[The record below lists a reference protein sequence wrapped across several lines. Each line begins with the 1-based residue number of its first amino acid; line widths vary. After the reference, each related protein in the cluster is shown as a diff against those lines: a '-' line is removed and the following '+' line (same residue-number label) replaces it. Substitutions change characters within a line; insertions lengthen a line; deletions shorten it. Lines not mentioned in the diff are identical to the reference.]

1 MSVPKDDRVYL
12 WDMLT
17 AARAVVDFTRGRTLA
32 DYESDLLLRSA
43 VERQIEIIGEAA
55 RRVSK
60 EFQEAH
66 SEIPWRPIQA
76 QRHVLAHDYGE
87 IKHERVW
94 RVAETHVPELI
105 VWLEPLVP
113 APPKDDSPSSVD

>member
-1 MSVPKDDRVYL
+1 MAMPKDDRVYL

-17 AARAVVDFTRGRTLA
+17 AARAVVKFTQGRTLA
-32 DYESDLLLRSA
+32 DYESDLMLRSA

-55 RRVSK
+55 RRISK

-66 SEIPWRPIQA
+66 SEIPWRPMQA

-87 IKHERVW
+87 IKHDRVW

-105 VWLEPLVP
+105 TLLEPLVP
-113 APPKDDSPSSVD
+113 DSLPDDQ

>member
-1 MSVPKDDRVYL
+1 MSVPKDDSVYL

-17 AARAVVDFTRGRTLA
+17 AARAVMAFTRGRTLA
-32 DYESDLLLRSA
+32 EYEADLLLRSA

-60 EFQEAH
+60 DFQEAH
-66 SEIPWRPIQA
+66 PEIQWRPIQA

-87 IKHERVW
+87 IKHDRIW

-105 VWLEPLVP
+105 VLLEPLVP
-113 APPKDDSPSSVD
+113 APPAEGQESAE